1 MRVLITGHK
10 GYIGT
15 AIVPLFLSAGH
26 DVSGLDSGI
35 FEDCIF
41 GGEIVQIPE
50 IRKDLRDVDRAD
62 LKGFDAVV
70 HLAALCN
77 DPLSDLRPELTF
89 EINHAASLRFARLAK
104 EAGVKRFLISSSCS
118 IYGAAGDNLVNESAP
133 FNPVTVYGQS
143 KVMLD
148 TDVSKLADD
157 SFSPTYLRNATAYGV
172 SPRLRLDLVLN
183 NLVASAYT
191 TGRIFLKSDGTPWRP
206 IVHIEDIGRAFLAAL
221 AAPRKLV
228 HNESFNIGQ
237 NDENYQIRELAEL
250 VAHTVPGCRIE
261 YAPDAG
267 PDTRCYR
274 VDFGK
279 VRQMLPGFRPAWNAK
294 KGARE
299 LFEAFRQY
307 DLPAEDVEGPRFKRV
322 AHVKRMIENGQLD
335 PQLRVTNRRA
345 TAGMMVN

>member
-1 MRVLITGHK
+1 
-10 GYIGT
+10 
-15 AIVPLFLSAGH
+15 VPLFLSAGH

-50 IRKDLRDVDRAD
+50 IRRDLRDVERAD

-206 IVHIEDIGRAFLAAL
+206 IVHIQDIGRAFLAAL

-294 KGARE
+294 KGAQE

-335 PQLRVTNRRA
+335 PELRVTNRRA

>member
-50 IRKDLRDVDRAD
+50 IRRDLRDVERAD

-206 IVHIEDIGRAFLAAL
+206 IVHIQDIGRAFLAAL

-294 KGARE
+294 KGAQE

-335 PQLRVTNRRA
+335 PELRVTNRRA

>member
-50 IRKDLRDVDRAD
+50 IRRDLRDVERAD

-206 IVHIEDIGRAFLAAL
+206 IVHIQDIGRAFLAAL

-335 PQLRVTNRRA
+335 PELRVTNRRA

>member
-50 IRKDLRDVDRAD
+50 IRRDLRDVERAD

-206 IVHIEDIGRAFLAAL
+206 IVHIEDIGRAFVAAL

-294 KGARE
+294 KGAQE

-335 PQLRVTNRRA
+335 PELRVTNRRA

>member
-50 IRKDLRDVDRAD
+50 IPKDLRDVERAD

-118 IYGAAGDNLVNESAP
+118 IYGAAGENLVNESAP

-206 IVHIEDIGRAFLAAL
+206 IVHIQDIGRAFLAAL

-299 LFEAFRQY
+299 LFDAFRQY

-335 PQLRVTNRRA
+335 PQLRVTSRRA

>member
-1 MRVLITGHK
+1 
-10 GYIGT
+10 
-15 AIVPLFLSAGH
+15 
-26 DVSGLDSGI
+26 
-35 FEDCIF
+35 
-41 GGEIVQIPE
+41 
-50 IRKDLRDVDRAD
+50 
-62 LKGFDAVV
+62 
-70 HLAALCN
+70 
-77 DPLSDLRPELTF
+77 
-89 EINHAASLRFARLAK
+89 
-104 EAGVKRFLISSSCS
+104 
-118 IYGAAGDNLVNESAP
+118 VNESAP